1 MDCQLNDWAYDW
13 AKERH
18 LKKTKRGALS
28 IRGRHAAAALRRW
41 SQPHGRRRMADRGK
55 YRVAPLPAP
64 TKKQYAYVP
73 CPRSEEVGTDLAL
86 QLLKGYH
93 HEEPETPQK
102 SVPDLIGLDGKG
114 EEPCSMI
121 TILRCLSKEI
131 GLKV

>member
-1 MDCQLNDWAYDW
+1 MCARTARDGHGRRELKN
-13 AKERH
+13 KESDYI
-18 LKKTKRGALS
+18 KRGALS

-102 SVPDLIGLDGKG
+102 SVPG
-114 EEPCSMI
+114 EFINCGRMI
-121 TILRCLSKEI
+121 SFL
-131 GLKV
+131 